1 MLLRSFARR
10 RCAFANLEHTMWQS
24 GAAAYDKGFGPL
36 TSQAAVPLL
45 EAVHAGQDVRL
56 LDVATGPG
64 FVADAAASQGCQV
77 IGVDF
82 SSEMIELAKPLMEKH
97 EYLTFLQGDAQ
108 ELPMATGVFDAV
120 VVAFGL
126 LHLPSPMRCLAEV
139 HRVLKP
145 GGRMAFT
152 VWQTPAEGTGF
163 KTVVDAIATHGD
175 PNVPLPGG
183 DDVLPFFHFADAAAS
198 ADALAEA
205 GFARA
210 SVDSRSL
217 PLVARLET
225 SDDLFQMFATG
236 TARTRAI
243 LERQTEAQLA
253 AIRQA
258 IAAGVEACPRGEH
271 GYEVP
276 MPAVMVSAQKP
287 EAS

>member
-1 MLLRSFARR
+1 MLRIARR
-10 RCAFANLEHTMWQS
+10 GRCAFANLEHTMWQS

-175 PNVPLPGG
+175 PNVSLPGG

-198 ADALAEA
+198 ADALADA

-210 SVDSRSL
+210 SVESRSL
-217 PLVARLET
+217 PLGKKASITPITASRSSIARW
-225 SDDLFQMFATG
+225 D
-236 TARTRAI
+236 R
-243 LERQTEAQLA
+243 
-253 AIRQA
+253 
-258 IAAGVEACPRGEH
+258 H
-271 GYEVP
+271 H
-276 MPAVMVSAQKP
+276 
-287 EAS
+287 

>member
-1 MLLRSFARR
+1 MS
-10 RCAFANLEHTMWQS
+10 
-24 GAAAYDKGFGPL
+24 
-36 TSQAAVPLL
+36 
-45 EAVHAGQDVRL
+45 
-56 LDVATGPG
+56 ATGPHER
-64 FVADAAASQGCQV
+64 ADAAASQGCQV

-198 ADALAEA
+198 ADALADA
-205 GFARA
+205 CFARA
-210 SVDSRSL
+210 SVDSDEAAAGRAPRNLRRSL
-217 PLVARLET
+217 PNVCDGDGAHAR
-225 SDDLFQMFATG
+225 DPRAADGGA
-236 TARTRAI
+236 ARRD
-243 LERQTEAQLA
+243 R
-253 AIRQA
+253 RQA

>member
-1 MLLRSFARR
+1 MALRIARR
-10 RCAFANLEHTMWQS
+10 GRCAFANLEHTMWQS

-64 FVADAAASQGCQV
+64 FVADAAATQGCQV

-139 HRVLKP
+139 HL
-145 GGRMAFT
+145 
-152 VWQTPAEGTGF
+152 
-163 KTVVDAIATHGD
+163 
-175 PNVPLPGG
+175 
-183 DDVLPFFHFADAAAS
+183 
-198 ADALAEA
+198 
-205 GFARA
+205 
-210 SVDSRSL
+210 SL
-217 PLVARLET
+217 IHISEP
-225 SDDLFQMFATG
+225 
-236 TARTRAI
+236 TR
-243 LERQTEAQLA
+243 
-253 AIRQA
+253 
-258 IAAGVEACPRGEH
+258 P
-271 GYEVP
+271 Y
-276 MPAVMVSAQKP
+276 
-287 EAS
+287 